1 MRRELYLWA
10 ATIFSSRSFTSL
22 IFNTTTTEASGKESF
37 ALLYPV
43 LDSFNHK
50 FGAKVLW
57 NMDKGDFELSTTET
71 TMKGEEVYNN
81 YAPKGN
87 EELLNGYGFCIQNN
101 PCDEVALRLGKPP
114 EPVLAQ
120 LQATYPQRYPSS
132 DWTDEAA
139 MFFLRGSNHYSGGYE
154 LAGGDVAHL
163 RGIPRELLGTI
174 RAILDYSFKQQGEEM
189 PKTHLELA
197 TVDAILERLMAKL
210 NGIVQ
215 YDEDLPAEPSNDK
228 QRFAKMY
235 RDGQISILKEIIG
248 EIETYLAE
256 F

>member
-1 MRRELYLWA
+1 VRRELFLWA
-10 ATIFSSRSFTSL
+10 ATVFSSRSFTSL

-71 TMKGEEVYNN
+71 TEKGEEVYNN

-87 EELLNGYGFCIQNN
+87 EELLNGYGFCIPIN

-114 EPVLAQ
+114 DPVLTL
-120 LQATYPQRYPSS
+120 LQDKYPQRYSSS

-154 LAGGDVAHL
+154 HAGQDEAHL

-174 RAILDYSFKQQGEEM
+174 RAILDYSYKQQGEEM
-189 PKTHLELA
+189 SKNILELA
-197 TVDAILERLMAKL
+197 TVDAILERLIAKL
-210 NGIVQ
+210 SGIVQ
-215 YDEDLPAEPSNDK
+215 YDEHLPAEPANDK

-235 RDGQISILKEIIG
+235 RDGQVGILKEIIG
-248 EIETYLAE
+248 EIDAYLAE